1 MACDSSN
8 TYNLPVN
15 RRGRFLMRAG
25 LIVGGGLAG
34 ASSSAGVEEYRLH
47 ANIATSGHEV
57 GRYRPAGLAST
68 TITYRA
74 PTNAP
79 VVALT
84 FDDGP
89 SDRYT
94 DRLLNIL
101 DGLDIPATFF
111 LIGEHVNAISLAR
124 SARGRTPLSCRAGLD
139 FPGTPERR
147 CSHSLTPRSSDTTSG
162 GGTGQRKDDAICAST
177 SA

>member
-1 MACDSSN
+1 MIRVTPTIC
-8 TYNLPVN
+8 L
-15 RRGRFLMRAG
+15 RIGRVFSRTPPL
-25 LIVGGGLAG
+25 
-34 ASSSAGVEEYRLH
+34 SSSVGVEEYRLH
-47 ANIATSGHEV
+47 ENIATSGHAV

-111 LIGEHVNAISLAR
+111 LIGEHVM
-124 SARGRTPLSCRAGLD
+124 
-139 FPGTPERR
+139 
-147 CSHSLTPRSSDTTSG
+147 
-162 GGTGQRKDDAICAST
+162 
-177 SA
+177 